1 MVRTD
6 EAPTVDPDVDVPDV
20 TDVLTLN
27 SVENNVGV
35 YDAFEDNKLLF
46 VDTPGPD
53 VIFEPEE
60 EGPSVILLLL
70 SVAIDEYVLD
80 LDVSIDEGTVSKVT
94 SEEDIVTDSEGVSIL
109 DTDVLVAILEDD
121 ETVCLNVVLGTELM

>member
-6 EAPTVDPDVDVPDV
+6 EEDAVDPDVDVPDV

-27 SVENNVGV
+27 SVEKNVGV
-35 YDAFEDNKLLF
+35 YDALEDNKLLF
-46 VDTPGPD
+46 VDTPGAD
-53 VIFEPEE
+53 VIFELEE

-109 DTDVLVAILEDD
+109 DTDVLVRILED
-121 ETVCLNVVLGTELM
+121 ERVCSNVVLGTESM